1 MIKTSVVGICL
12 MFVLSATLSS
22 GLVLN
27 GEIKENKTEIEA
39 CTIPSKIKQII
50 NKINETLLENYLQTL
65 VNLGPRMTGT
75 HGAEIAAEY
84 LTKELEKMGYDV
96 EYQYFEECGNI
107 WNPKLFKGKNIIVTL
122 NGTNDPEED
131 ILIFNAHYDTT
142 KDSVGGVDDGTGV
155 AGVLGAAY
163 AMSQFTFNRTIKFVL
178 FSGEEIGLVG
188 SNVYSKRAYE
198 QNQDIFLEI
207 NADMIGVS
215 NTTEDGKT
223 ARLSGV
229 EDAEWIMEKI
239 ENISTDYNLDLGFEN
254 FPRWDMDPYYYR
266 GYSDYFGFITHGYNS
281 IAFWESG
288 SYEYANTPLDFID
301 YVNYSYLS
309 RMTKLITA
317 TLAYLADAELEYPQ
331 IKITSPKKGKVYY
344 EDRIIKD
351 LKGTKSI
358 VFDDVLIYF
367 DVEEGNA
374 PIDRIELY
382 YNGKLLE
389 TIKEKPYAYRLNKLS
404 FRKHLIE
411 AYVYDTEGRTD
422 SDFVYIHY
430 YNFLKN
436 R

>member
-12 MFVLSATLSS
+12 LFVLSATLSS

-27 GEIKENKTEIEA
+27 KEINENKAEIET
-39 CTIPSKIKQII
+39 CTIPSKINQII
-50 NKINETLLENYLQTL
+50 DKINETLLENYLQTL
-65 VNLGPRMTGT
+65 VDLGPRMTGT
-75 HGAEIAAEY
+75 HGSEIAAEY
-84 LTKELEKMGYDV
+84 LTVELEKMGYDV
-96 EYQYFEECGNI
+96 EYQYWEEYGNV
-107 WNPKLFKGKNIIVTL
+107 WNPRLFKDKNIIVTL
-122 NGTNDPEED
+122 NGTNDVEED

-163 AMSQFTFNRTIKFVL
+163 AMSQFTFNRTIKFIL

-188 SNVYSKRAYE
+188 SNVYTERAYE
-198 QNQDIFLEI
+198 QNQDIYLQI

-229 EDAEWIMEKI
+229 EDTEWIMKKI
-239 ENISTDYNLDLGFEN
+239 ENISDDYNLGFEN
-254 FPRWDMDPYYYR
+254 FPRWGMDPYDYR
-266 GYSDYFGFITHGYNS
+266 GWSDYFGFITRGYNS

-288 SYEYANTPLDFID
+288 AYEYANTPLDFID

-331 IKITSPKKGKVYY
+331 ITITSPKKGKMYF

-358 VFDDVLIYF
+358 VFDDVLIYL
-367 DVEEGNA
+367 DVKEGGA
-374 PIDRIELY
+374 PIDRVELY
-382 YNGKLLE
+382 YNGKLIE
-389 TIKEKPYAYRLNKLS
+389 TINEKPYTFRLNKIS
-404 FRKHLIE
+404 FRKHLLE
-411 AYVYDTEGRTD
+411 AYVYDTEGNSD
-422 SDFVYIHY
+422 SDFVYIYY

-436 R
+436 M